1 MNSQSSSNRRHFLK
15 TVGNGML
22 VAGLGTSLTSEL
34 GLAAEPNLETE
45 RLDFGPHTAMVRK
58 MQDTPAGKLQPWLID
73 QLKTKKTDL
82 KQLIAAA
89 ALANAE
95 TFGGQDYVG
104 YHAEMALIP
113 SLQIS
118 SEMTGNS
125 QFLPVL
131 KVIYR
136 NTQRI
141 QKVGGRKKVT
151 LNKLEADRDAKVDK
165 NIGRQLRDAVRA
177 ADMDKAEKLFVQIGV
192 QDQAAIEKSY
202 NILLNTIEDE
212 VDVHRFVLAF
222 RAYDMLSIVG
232 KQHAHTMLRQ
242 CVRHCVDSEVR
253 RIRKGRKASP
263 IREVLPKLID
273 QFKLQGKKPGNK
285 KPGDAWVKKL
295 SEHLYDSNKFK
306 AAEAVAGALADGVDP
321 EIIGEA
327 IAITANQLLL
337 RQGRDPWRT
346 HGASAGVHCS
356 DSVNAWRHMVRVADD
371 QNKIAGTIVSA
382 FYAGRYRPFPGK
394 AYPLEAHL
402 EKVKTTSAK
411 ELLGICETAIR
422 DNDQPTAAAAIAVY
436 GDQGHNPKPV
446 FALLRKYA
454 ISEDGRL
461 HSEKYYRTVVEEFQT
476 IRPAFRWNQLVALAR
491 VTASAYGYDVSD
503 NKGHRAPGYVDACKR
518 LGVDG

>member
-1 MNSQSSSNRRHFLK
+1 MNAKNQHHRRNFLK

-22 VAGLGTSLTSEL
+22 VAGLGTTLTAEL
-34 GLAAEPNLETE
+34 GLAVEPNLEVE
-45 RLDFGPHTAMVRK
+45 RLDFGSRTSMVRK
-58 MQDTPAGKLQPWLID
+58 MQETPAEKLQPWLID
-73 QLKTKKTDL
+73 QLNAKKTNLKDL
-82 KQLIAAA
+82 VGAA

-104 YHAEMALIP
+104 YHAEMALLPALHIAT
-113 SLQIS
+113 
-118 SEMTGNS
+118 EMSGKS

-151 LNKLEADRDAKVDK
+151 LQKLQADQDAKLDK

-192 QDQAAIEKSY
+192 KDKAEIEKSY

-222 RAYDMLSIVG
+222 RAFDMLNVVG
-232 KQHAHTMLRQ
+232 NEHAHTMLRQ
-242 CVRHCVDSEVR
+242 CVRHCVDTEAR
-253 RIRKGRKASP
+253 RIKKGRKASP
-263 IREVLPKLID
+263 IREWLPKLLD
-273 QFKLQGKKPGNK
+273 QYKLHGKKPGNR
-285 KPGDAWVKKL
+285 KPDDQWLLKM
-295 SEHLYDSNKFK
+295 SEHLYKSNKFK
-306 AAEAVAGALADGVDP
+306 AAEAVAGALAEGISP
-321 EIIGEA
+321 ESIGEA
-327 IAITANQLLL
+327 ISMTANQLVL
-337 RQGRDPWRT
+337 RQGTDPWRT

-371 QNKIAGTIVSA
+371 ANKIAGTIVSA

-402 EKVKTTSAK
+402 EKVKTTDAK
-411 ELLGICETAIR
+411 ELLKICETAIR

-436 GDQGHNPKPV
+436 GDGKHSPKPV
-446 FALLRKYA
+446 FELLRQYA

-461 HSEKYYRTVVEEFQT
+461 HSEKYYRTVVEEYKT
-476 IRPAFRWNQLVALAR
+476 TSAAFRWNQLVALAR
-491 VTASAYGYDVSD
+491 VTASAYGFDVSD
-503 NKGHRAPGYVDACKR
+503 NKGHRAPGYEDACKR
-518 LGVDG
+518 LGLEG